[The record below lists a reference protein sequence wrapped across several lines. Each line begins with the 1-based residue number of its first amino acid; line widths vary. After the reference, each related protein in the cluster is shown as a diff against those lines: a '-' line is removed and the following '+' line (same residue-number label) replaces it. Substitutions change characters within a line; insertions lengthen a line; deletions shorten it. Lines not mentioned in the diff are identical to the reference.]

1 MGSSSTLTIR
11 VERKVVLG
19 RVPVNLV
26 VDVEIAVDAIDLAPC
41 VSIGLGDLA
50 EGMVGRG
57 ALLLRK

>member
-1 MGSSSTLTIR
+1 M
-11 VERKVVLG
+11 LG

-57 ALLLRK
+57 ALLQSTVSKVV